1 MYYLVKILALQ
12 RERERERERDNKE
25 DIVLWNKSIW
35 KRDMK
40 LERMVVENDYAGDD
54 NDGDIVWHWW

>member
-1 MYYLVKILALQ
+1 MRE